1 MESNLEP
8 ETLCCTVVIYFFID
22 ATGDDNDIV
31 KGVGWA
37 EIHSSGPAAFSY
49 PENFLENQYRMCG
62 VFVLGVGEL
71 TNLFPEKGTIK

>member
-1 MESNLEP
+1 MESDLEP
-8 ETLCCTVVIYFFID
+8 ETLCGTVVIYFFV
-22 ATGDDNDIV
+22 APEDDNNGIV

-37 EIHSSGPAAFSY
+37 EIHSSGPEAFSY